1 MKMITKSA
9 AQIAAKW
16 GRVTPERVDDYS
28 EGVRNPR
35 KDWEKNSVDSEDN
48 YQAALKESFGRNAR
62 VKGIKKVG
70 TAGQIAATIEK
81 GISRWPEGV
90 RVAESKMAS
99 GMEFVVRAIES
110 VKERPKYPKGD
121 PRNLEIVKD
130 ITQAIHKAKI
140 AQ

>member
-1 MKMITKSA
+1 MITKSA

-16 GRVTPERVDDYS
+16 ARVTPERTADYE

-35 KDWEKNSVDSEDN
+35 KDWEKNSIDAEDR
-48 YQAALKESFGRNAR
+48 YQAGLKESFTRNAR
-62 VKGIKKVG
+62 PKGIKQVG
-70 TAGQIAATIEK
+70 TAGQMAATIEK
-81 GISRWPEGV
+81 GIPRWPEGV
-90 RVAESKMAS
+90 RVAEGKMAS

-140 AQ
+140 SQ